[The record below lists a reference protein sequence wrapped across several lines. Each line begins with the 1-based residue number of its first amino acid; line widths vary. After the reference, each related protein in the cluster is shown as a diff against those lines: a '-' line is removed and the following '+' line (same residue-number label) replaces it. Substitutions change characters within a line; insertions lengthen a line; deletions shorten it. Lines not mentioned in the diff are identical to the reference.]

1 MAGMYPEN
9 QEITMGGETV
19 TYPGLGADGKFTNG
33 DFNNPLVPPSFIP
46 AETVNLL
53 LDNVGGFIN
62 HLGGEANSREEN
74 QISAAFASF
83 INALKSENGEALS
96 SLNAVLSKKIVRNT
110 NSAGVGF
117 PYGKARF
124 VTFDFE
130 DENHRS
136 VKIASGVHIRLDIV
150 TENGTETR
158 WLDTAETMR
167 LNLDEGIRVAV
178 ARTATRTSHDEGRNF
193 YGYLV
198 PDFETENGVKIV
210 VSCNATFP
218 NDISENYTAANTRKF
233 FSFHTLCANAGS
245 NLQGKIA
252 ESPSCGL
259 VAGDR
264 VLVKQY
270 SSDDEDGFYDFYN
283 VPVISVKTGA
293 KYDVV
298 TVRHPLAGFLSGQI
312 LPESVF
318 CIGFHPESEPD
329 GMVYDIDTDIAAD
342 IYLQS
347 GKGRGTASEF
357 GATIT
362 DTRPHPCHQDDMRHV
377 RKRLLYDREFSSI
390 ALGSNEGT
398 NIKGSTDPVTTGGH
412 LDSAERRMI
421 SFIGCEDCCGALW
434 QWLEEV
440 AALGTGK
447 AWSNI
452 SGTDQAVGDTGW
464 QSADGQDDF
473 GQHYNT
479 TSALLAGADW
489 YYSSCCGSRARRA
502 DRARSSVFASFGGRG
517 ASRVIHAN

>member
-19 TYPGLGADGKFTNG
+19 NYPGVDQNGKFTNG
-33 DFNNPLVPPSFIP
+33 DFNNPLVPPSLIP
-46 AETVNLL
+46 AETINLL
-53 LDNVGGFIN
+53 LDNMGGFIN
-62 HLGGEANSREEN
+62 HLGGEANNHDEN
-74 QISAAFASF
+74 QISAAFTSF
-83 INALKSENGEALS
+83 INALKNENGEALS
-96 SLNAVLSKKIVRNT
+96 ALNTALTKKIVRNT
-110 NSAGVGF
+110 NSAGIGF

-136 VKIASGVHIRLDIV
+136 VKIAAGVHVRLDIV
-150 TENGTETR
+150 TEDGTETR
-158 WLDTAETMR
+158 WLDTTETMR
-167 LNLDEGIRVAV
+167 LNLDEGIREAV
-178 ARTATRTSHDEGRNF
+178 ARTATRTNHDEGRNF

-198 PDFETENGVKIV
+198 PDFETDNGVKIV
-210 VSCNATFP
+210 VSCNATYP
-218 NDISENYTAANTRKF
+218 NDISENYTAANTRKL

-270 SSDDEDGFYDFYN
+270 SSDDEDGFFDFYN
-283 VPVISVKTGA
+283 VPVISVKTGS

-298 TVRHPLAGFLSGQI
+298 TVQHPLAGFLSGQI

-329 GMVYDIDTDIAAD
+329 GMVYDIDTDIAVD

-362 DTRPHPCHQDDMRHV
+362 DTRQHQNHQDDMRHV
-377 RKRLLYDREFSSI
+377 RKRLLHDHEFSSI

-398 NIKGSTDPVTTGGH
+398 AIKGASDPVTTGGH
-412 LDSAERRMI
+412 VDTAERRMI
-421 SFIGCEDCCGALW
+421 SFIGCEDCCGAMW

-440 AALGTGK
+440 SANGSSE
-447 AWSNI
+447 WS
-452 SGTDQAVGDTGW
+452 TY
-464 QSADGQDDF
+464 DGQADF
-473 GQHYNT
+473 GGTYGA
-479 TSALLAGADW
+479 SYALLAGANW
-489 YYSSCCGSRARRA
+489 NGSSHCGSRARSGSS
-502 DRARSSVFASFGGRG
+502 ARSAVSAHIGGRG
-517 ASRVIHAN
+517 ASRMKHAS